1 MGSSGDTVWARV
13 EGRATFQISPGL
25 KKYAA
30 ERMLDGFRRFVV
42 DLSDCE
48 TMDST
53 FMGTLA
59 GIALHLGEIGQGDL
73 KVVNAN
79 KRAASLLS
87 NLGLDQLFEVL
98 EAGAPGVRFP
108 EPVQFTEANGTRL
121 TQEESRAQML
131 DAHQALVE
139 ADAENAVRFRDV
151 LEVLGQDART
161 DGA

>member
-79 KRAASLLS
+79 KRASSLLS

-98 EAGAPGVRFP
+98 EAGASGVRFP